1 MQRKLMARIPRPNL
15 KAVRPPALAVKRPS
29 LELPRISTT
38 TAYVLLPVLTVIALV
53 LGFIAG
59 SQTGAL
65 VIGAAVGIGI
75 VVVATSLIVGMLL
88 SKSVIAA
95 VAPLFMTRY
104 GTSERQRAQ
113 DLVESVLSDSS
124 VPVYRVVEGM
134 MHDDMNPELA
144 RQFGGGQNERRRELF
159 KTVGQG
165 PARLYVDQ
173 ESAVLVEREG
183 KFIALH
189 AGMHDLTFADRVKG
203 IAHLRPQREP
213 IDFKSVLTHDMV
225 GLDIRGGVTFQ
236 IKQDARHLEQTQSHY
251 VEVEVLRRALLP
263 RDEWKTRTKSQIALQ
278 INAVLRECD
287 LWQLYLSPPKL
298 PAPGEISTLYTLG
311 QAVLPSPTRLE
322 LEQRIKQRL
331 NDVCWK
337 WGVEVI
343 RVTFEQVTPPKDL
356 TDAAHRTYLA
366 WNQVNEQVLEAER
379 QAQTK
384 LRLAQVEFEEM
395 RLHKETELLHAQ
407 TDKQKEI
414 MQAEGDAAAYEMRM
428 KARADGAL
436 EFARRIE
443 TLRQAMGNTLDE
455 GTFRE
460 LLRALDLLRE
470 DEREEFDREGY
481 SRLVIPPRMGRKGE

>member
-1 MQRKLMARIPRPNL
+1 
-15 KAVRPPALAVKRPS
+15 
-29 LELPRISTT
+29 
-38 TAYVLLPVLTVIALV
+38 
-53 LGFIAG
+53 
-59 SQTGAL
+59 
-65 VIGAAVGIGI
+65 
-75 VVVATSLIVGMLL
+75 
-88 SKSVIAA
+88 
-95 VAPLFMTRY
+95 
-104 GTSERQRAQ
+104 
-113 DLVESVLSDSS
+113 
-124 VPVYRVVEGM
+124 
-134 MHDDMNPELA
+134 
-144 RQFGGGQNERRRELF
+144 
-159 KTVGQG
+159 
-165 PARLYVDQ
+165 
-173 ESAVLVEREG
+173 
-183 KFIALH
+183 
-189 AGMHDLTFADRVKG
+189 
-203 IAHLRPQREP
+203 
-213 IDFKSVLTHDMV
+213 
-225 GLDIRGGVTFQ
+225 
-236 IKQDARHLEQTQSHY
+236 
-251 VEVEVLRRALLP
+251 
-263 RDEWKTRTKSQIALQ
+263 
-278 INAVLRECD
+278 
-287 LWQLYLSPPKL
+287 
-298 PAPGEISTLYTLG
+298 
-311 QAVLPSPTRLE
+311 LE